1 MSITMQ
7 TGPSRPAAPATGAFS
22 AASLATRLLTLGY
35 GGLAYLIFLGTF
47 LYAIGFVAQIVVPKS
62 IDTGP
67 ASPWPAALL
76 INLALMSIFAVQH
89 SGMARQGFKKL
100 FARVASPAIER
111 STYVLL
117 ASLTLNL
124 LFWQWRPMP
133 TVVWHIEDPVLAGVA
148 IACGVLGWL
157 IVLYSTFL
165 ISHFELFGLTQV
177 VAHFSGRMAEPI
189 KFRTPGLY
197 RLIRHPI
204 YLGFIIAFWSA
215 PTMTLGHLL
224 FAAVTTAYIFVGITL
239 EERDL
244 VSLFG
249 NEYRRYRE
257 RVAMLLPGLF

>member
-7 TGPSRPAAPATGAFS
+7 TGPNAAPPAI
-22 AASLATRLLTLGY
+22 ASFATRLLTLCY
-35 GGLAYLIFLGTF
+35 GGIAYLIFFGTF
-47 LYAIGFVAQIVVPKS
+47 LYAVGFVSQYVVPKT
-62 IDTGP
+62 IDTG
-67 ASPWPAALL
+67 ATSSPLTALL

-100 FARVASPAIER
+100 FMRFASPAIER

-117 ASLTLNL
+117 ASLTLIL
-124 LFWQWRPMP
+124 LFWQWQPMP
-133 TVVWHIEDPVLAGVA
+133 AVVWNIENPVVAGVA
-148 IACGVLGWL
+148 TAGGFLGWL

-177 VAHFSGRMAEPI
+177 VGHFAGRMVAPV
-189 KFRTPGLY
+189 KFKTPGLY
-197 RLIRHPI
+197 RFIRHPI
-204 YLGFIIAFWSA
+204 YLGFIIAFWSTPA
-215 PTMTLGHLL
+215 MTLSHLL
-224 FAAVTTAYIFVGITL
+224 FASVTTAYIFVGIYL

-249 NEYRRYRE
+249 SEYRRYRE

>member
-7 TGPSRPAAPATGAFS
+7 TGSNSPANPPVVT
-22 AASLATRLLTLGY
+22 SLTLRALTLGY
-35 GGLAYLIFLGTF
+35 GGLAYLVFLGTF
-47 LYAIGFVAQIVVPKS
+47 LYAVGFVSQFVVPKT

-67 ASPWPAALL
+67 TSALPTALL
-76 INLALMSIFAVQH
+76 INLVLMSIFAVQH
-89 SGMARQGFKKL
+89 SGMARMGFKKL
-100 FARVASPAIER
+100 FARFATPAIER

-117 ASLTLNL
+117 ASLTLIL
-124 LFWQWRPMP
+124 LFWQWQPMP
-133 TVVWHIEDPVLAGVA
+133 AVVWSIENPVLAGVA
-148 IACGVLGWL
+148 TAGGFLGWL

-177 VAHFSGRMAEPI
+177 VAHFAGRMAEPV
-189 KFRTPGLY
+189 KFKTPGLY

-224 FAAVTTAYIFVGITL
+224 FASVTTAYIFVGIYL

-249 NEYRRYRE
+249 NDYRRYRE
-257 RVAMLLPGLF
+257 RVAMLLPRPF

>member
-7 TGPSRPAAPATGAFS
+7 TGPNAARPAI
-22 AASLATRLLTLGY
+22 ASFATRLLTLCY
-35 GGLAYLIFLGTF
+35 GGIAYLIFFGTF
-47 LYAIGFVAQIVVPKS
+47 LYAIGFVSRFIVPKTVDS
-62 IDTGP
+62 GA
-67 ASPWPAALL
+67 ASSPMTALL
-76 INLALMSIFAVQH
+76 VNLVLMSIFAVQH

-100 FARVASPAIER
+100 FARFASPAIER

-117 ASLTLNL
+117 ASLSLIL

-133 TVVWHIEDPVLAGVA
+133 MMVWNFEDPVLAG
-148 IACGVLGWL
+148 IATAGGFVGWL

-177 VAHFSGRMAEPI
+177 VSHFAGRVAQPI
-189 KFRTPGLY
+189 KFKTPGLY

-204 YLGFIIAFWSA
+204 YLGFIIAFWCT

-224 FAAVTTAYIFVGITL
+224 FAAVTTAYIFVGIYL

-244 VSLFG
+244 VSMFG
-249 NEYRRYRE
+249 DQYRRYRDK
-257 RVAMLLPGLF
+257 VAMLVPGIF

>member
-7 TGPSRPAAPATGAFS
+7 TGPNAARPAI
-22 AASLATRLLTLGY
+22 ASFATRLLTLCY
-35 GGLAYLIFLGTF
+35 GGVAYLIFFGTF
-47 LYAIGFVAQIVVPKS
+47 LYAIGFVSRFIVPKTVDS
-62 IDTGP
+62 GA
-67 ASPWPAALL
+67 ASSPMTALL
-76 INLALMSIFAVQH
+76 VNLVLMSIFAVQH

-100 FARVASPAIER
+100 FARFASPAIER

-117 ASLTLNL
+117 ASLSLIL

-133 TVVWHIEDPVLAGVA
+133 MMVWNIEDPVLAG
-148 IACGVLGWL
+148 IATASGFVGWL

-177 VAHFSGRMAEPI
+177 VSHFAGRVAQPI
-189 KFRTPGLY
+189 KFKTPGLY

-204 YLGFIIAFWSA
+204 YLGFIIAFWST
-215 PTMTLGHLL
+215 PVMTLGHLL
-224 FAAVTTAYIFVGITL
+224 FASVTTAYIFVGIWL

-244 VSLFG
+244 VAFFG
-249 NEYRRYRE
+249 DEYRKYRE

>member
-1 MSITMQ
+1 MSITIQ
-7 TGPSRPAAPATGAFS
+7 PGPHSPSTPVIPSFALRV
-22 AASLATRLLTLGY
+22 LALCY

-47 LYAIGFVAQIVVPKS
+47 LYAIGFVSQYVVPKT
-62 IDTGP
+62 IDSGP
-67 ASPWPAALL
+67 ASALPTALL
-76 INLALMSIFAVQH
+76 INLMLMSIFAVQH

-100 FARVASPAIER
+100 FARFASPAIER

-117 ASLTLNL
+117 ASFSLIL
-124 LFWQWRPMP
+124 LFWQWEPMP
-133 TVVWHIEDPVLAGVA
+133 TVVWNIEGPVFAGAAVA
-148 IACGVLGWL
+148 GGFMGWL

-177 VAHFSGRMAEPI
+177 VTHFAGRIVAPV

-204 YLGFIIAFWSA
+204 YLGFIIAFWST
-215 PTMTLGHLL
+215 PDMTLGHLL
-224 FAAVTTAYIFVGITL
+224 FASVTTAYIFVGIWL

-244 VSLFG
+244 VAFFG
-249 NEYRRYRE
+249 DEYRKYRE